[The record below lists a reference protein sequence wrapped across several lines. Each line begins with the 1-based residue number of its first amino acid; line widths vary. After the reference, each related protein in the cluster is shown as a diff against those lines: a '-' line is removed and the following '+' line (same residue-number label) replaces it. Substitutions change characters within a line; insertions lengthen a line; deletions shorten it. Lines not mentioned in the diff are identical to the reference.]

1 MRRHSKWL
9 ASRVQAD
16 SSERKV
22 RRTSI
27 PPLVINGRAYGYL
40 EKDQLVEVIDE
51 ILEDDLCYFIYDNLF
66 VFFCELF
73 YFF

>member
-22 RRTSI
+22 RRTSM
-27 PPLVINGRAYGYL
+27 PSLVINGRVYGYL

-51 ILEDDLCYFIYDNLF
+51 ILGR
-66 VFFCELF
+66 
-73 YFF
+73 